1 MEIGEHFI
9 LIGVLAF
16 FVAWFIN
23 LELVM
28 YLSIGLAFVGQT
40 KRLATIWRVKYS
52 QGNTLSDKKIKEL
65 EGEYRL
71 ENMKEV

>member
-16 FVAWFIN
+16 FVALFIN

-28 YLSIGLAFVGQT
+28 YLSLGLAFVGQT
-40 KRLATIWRVKYS
+40 KRLATLYRIRYT
-52 QGNTLSDKKIKEL
+52 QKEI
-65 EGEYRL
+65 
-71 ENMKEV
+71 